1 MKNYDICI
9 IGAGPGGTAAA
20 LEASS
25 LGATVALIERDEIG
39 GVCLNRGCIPTKA
52 RLKSAFLY
60 DEFKRSAEFG
70 ITSKSFDFSLSSI
83 RQRSADIVTR
93 LKDQLDQSLK
103 ARKIDMIKGKAVFLD
118 KGTVEAGGGKISA
131 RAFIIASGS
140 SPKPLGQLKSDK
152 KRIFYSEE
160 ILGLDKMPA
169 DITIIGGG
177 AIGCEFASFFS
188 ALGSKVTL
196 IEMMERILPREDRDL
211 SNRLEGIFKRKGIE
225 VITGASS
232 PEIGKIA
239 SEVILVSVGRSPN
252 TGGMG
257 LEKAGVSVKDG
268 RITVDGCLKTSA
280 GNIFAVGDCIGR
292 YNLAHA
298 ASAEG
303 KTAAR
308 NALGKETAMDYGIMP
323 VCVYSFPEAA
333 SVGLNADEAGDKGYE
348 AVTGRAFFA
357 GSGRALAQRETEGF
371 VKLTAD
377 KKTGKILGAQ
387 ILGYNASELIGIIS
401 VAIKGGLALRDL
413 ADVVQPHPAFSEAVQ
428 EAASIMSRNVK

>member
-20 LEASS
+20 LEASF

-70 ITSKSFDFSLSSI
+70 ITSKNFDFDLSSI
-83 RQRSADIVTR
+83 RHRSSDIVAR

-103 ARKIDMIKGKAVFLD
+103 ARKVDVIKGEAVFED
-118 KGTVEAGGGKISA
+118 KGTVTVGGEKLSA
-131 RAFIIASGS
+131 SVFIIATGS
-140 SPKPLGQLKSDK
+140 TPKALGTAKSDK

-160 ILGLDKMPA
+160 ILGLDKMPE

-188 ALGSKVTL
+188 ALGSKVTI
-196 IEMMERILPREDRDL
+196 IEMMERILPREDKDL
-211 SNRLEGIFKRKGIE
+211 SNRLEGIFKKKGIE
-225 VITGASS
+225 VITGVAS
-232 PEIGKIA
+232 PDIGKIS

-252 TGGMG
+252 TVGMG

-268 RITVDGCLKTSA
+268 RIIVDGYLKTSA
-280 GNIFAVGDCIGR
+280 PNIFASGDCIGR

-303 KTAAR
+303 KAAAR
-308 NALGKETAMDYGIMP
+308 NALGKEAAMDYGIMP
-323 VCVYSFPEAA
+323 VCVYSFPEAG
-333 SVGLNADEAGDKGYE
+333 SVGLNSDEAGNKGYE

-401 VAIKGGLALRDL
+401 VAIKGGLSLRDL

-428 EAASIMSRNVK
+428 EAAANILRQPK

>member
-20 LEASS
+20 FEASA
-25 LGATVALIERDEIG
+25 LGATVALIEKDEIG

-70 ITSKSFDFSLSSI
+70 ITSKNFDFDLSSI
-83 RQRSADIVTR
+83 RHRSADIVTR
-93 LKDQLDQSLK
+93 LKEQLDQSLK
-103 ARKIDMIKGKAVFLD
+103 ARKVDMIKGEAVFED
-118 KGTVEAGGGKISA
+118 KGTVTAGGGKISA
-131 RAFIIASGS
+131 RAFIIAAGS
-140 SPKPLGQLKSDK
+140 SPRALGQVKSDK

-196 IEMMERILPREDRDL
+196 IEMMERILPREDKDL

-225 VITGASS
+225 VITGAFS
-232 PEIGKIA
+232 PDVRKIS
-239 SEVILVSVGRSPN
+239 SEVILISVGRSPN

-268 RITVDGCLKTSA
+268 RVIVDGYLKTSA
-280 GNIFAVGDCIGR
+280 ANIFAVGDCIGK

-303 KTAAR
+303 KAAAR
-308 NALGKETAMDYGIMP
+308 NSLGKETAMGYGIMP

-333 SVGLNADEAGDKGYE
+333 SVGLNADEAGNKGYE

>member
-25 LGATVALIERDEIG
+25 LGAKAALIEKDEIG

-60 DEFKRSAEFG
+60 DESRRSAEFG
-70 ITSKSFDFSLSSI
+70 ITSKGFDFSLPSISRSSG
-83 RQRSADIVTR
+83 DIVSR
-93 LKDQLDQSLK
+93 LRDQLDQSLK
-103 ARKIDMIKGKAVFLD
+103 ARKIDIIKGAAVFSD
-118 KGTVEAGGGKISA
+118 KGTVEAGGEKISA
-131 RAFIIASGS
+131 RSFVVASGS
-140 SPKPLGQLKSDK
+140 SPKPLGQVTSDK

-160 ILGLDKMPA
+160 ILGLDKMPV

-177 AIGCEFASFFS
+177 AIGCEFASFFM
-188 ALGSKVTL
+188 AMGSKVTL
-196 IEMMERILPREDRDL
+196 IEMMERILPREDKDL
-211 SNRLEGIFKRKGIE
+211 SNRLEGIFKKEGIE

-232 PEIGKIA
+232 PDIGKIA
-239 SEVILVSVGRSPN
+239 SEVILISVGRSPN
-252 TGGMG
+252 IGGMG
-257 LEKAGVSVKDG
+257 LEKAGIEVKDG
-268 RITVDGCLKTSA
+268 RIIVDKYLRTSVHD
-280 GNIFAVGDCIGR
+280 ILAVGDCIGR

-303 KTAAR
+303 KAAAR
-308 NALGKETAMDYGIMP
+308 NALGKEAPMDYGIMP

-333 SVGLNADEAGDKGYE
+333 SVGLNSDEASNKGYE

-357 GSGRALAQRETEGF
+357 ASGRALAQREPEGF

-401 VAIKGGLALRDL
+401 VAMKGGLILKDL

-428 EAASIMSRNVK
+428 EAAAIMLRNLK

>member
-25 LGATVALIERDEIG
+25 LGATVALIERYEVG

-60 DEFKRSAEFG
+60 DELRRSAEFG
-70 ITSKSFDFSLSSI
+70 ITSINFDFDLSSI
-83 RQRSADIVTR
+83 RHRSSDIVAR

-103 ARKIDMIKGKAVFLD
+103 ARKVDIIKGEAVFLD
-118 KGTVEAGGGKISA
+118 KKTIESGGEKISA
-131 RAFIIASGS
+131 RAFVIASGS
-140 SPKPLGQLKSDK
+140 SPRALGQVKSDG

-188 ALGSKVTL
+188 ALGAKVTL
-196 IEMMERILPREDRDL
+196 IEMLERILPREDKDL
-211 SNRLEGIFKRKGIE
+211 SNRLEGIFKKKGIE

-232 PEIGKIA
+232 PDTGKIS
-239 SEVILVSVGRSPN
+239 SEVILISVGRSPN

-257 LEKAGVSVKDG
+257 LEKAGISVKDG
-268 RITVDGCLKTSA
+268 RIVVDGYLKTSTA
-280 GNIFAVGDCIGR
+280 NIFAVGDCIGR
-292 YNLAHA
+292 HNLAHA

-303 KTAAR
+303 KVAAR
-308 NALGKETAMDYGIMP
+308 NALGKEAPMDYGIMP

-333 SVGLNADEAGDKGYE
+333 SVGLNTDDAEKKGYE

-371 VKLTAD
+371 VKLTAH

-401 VAIKGGLALRDL
+401 VAIKGELTLKDL

-428 EAASIMSRNVK
+428 EAAASILRQSK